1 MVSLVQML
9 YKRLKSGKEIRDSS
23 KQSCYYL
30 LFEESVLK
38 SLKI

>member
-1 MVSLVQML
+1 MVSLVQMFFTM
-9 YKRLKSGKEIRDSS
+9 LKSGKEIRDSS
-23 KQSCYYL
+23 KQSRYYL